1 MKLSIIIP
9 AFNEEKRLGG
19 CLRSVQAALTAIVQ
33 LGLETEVIVAD
44 NNSSDS
50 TAEIA
55 TRGGARVVFEP
66 VNQISRARN
75 AGARAATGDWF
86 VFLDADTELNVSS
99 LEDMLAAIKS
109 GNCAGGGSLIRLD
122 AAPWPGRLLIAL
134 WNRMSAVFSMMA
146 GCFMFCRAD
155 AFRDIGGFSLDLF
168 ATEEV
173 KFGSDLKRWARAR
186 GLRVV
191 ILRRE
196 SLVTSGR
203 KFELYTKREWGR
215 FLWTFATTPRLA
227 IRNRHDLHYDG
238 RR

>member
-19 CLRSVQAALTAIVQ
+19 CLMSVQAALAAFVQ
-33 LGLETEVIVAD
+33 PGLETEVIVAD
-44 NNSSDS
+44 NNSDDS

-86 VFLDADTELNVSS
+86 VFLDADTELNVDS
-99 LEDMLAAIKS
+99 LEDMRAAIAS
-109 GNCAGGGSLIRLD
+109 GTCAGGGSLIQLD

-134 WNRMSAVFSMMA
+134 WNRVSVLFTMLA

-155 AFRDIGGFSLDLF
+155 AFGDIGGFSLELF

-173 KFGSDLKRWARAR
+173 KFGSDLKHWARR
-186 GLRVV
+186 RDLRVV
-191 ILRRE
+191 ILRRAP
-196 SLVTSGR
+196 LVTSGR
-203 KFELYTKREWGR
+203 KFDLYTTREWRR
-215 FLWTFATTPRLA
+215 FLWTFATAPRLA
-227 IRNRHDLHYDG
+227 IRAPHDLHYGG